1 MFDHRVVRLPPPL
14 LAALIQG
21 VALGGALLF
30 WRFAALPG
38 MWSVVMQVLLACALA
53 RVAGMAWWWQLIQL
67 AFFPLLLAA
76 HALSLAPQWY
86 LFGFLLLLS
95 IFYGAAR
102 ERVPLYC
109 TGPRTVHALLR
120 HLPKRE
126 GLRLLDVG
134 SGWGSL
140 LVGLTEA
147 RPDASFVGV
156 ENAPLSY
163 LLGRL
168 RLAGRRN
175 VRLACGDLWRQDF
188 AAYDVVYVFLSPA
201 VMERLW
207 RKAQGE
213 MRPGSLLVSNT
224 FVVPGVPADEVIEV
238 GDRRGTLL
246 YLWYFAEG
254 GKGVRRRP
262 QPRA

>member
-1 MFDHRVVRLPPPL
+1 LLDHRVVRLPPPL

-21 VALGGALLF
+21 VALGGALLL
-30 WRFAALPG
+30 WWHTALP
-38 MWSVVMQVLLACALA
+38 WVWTVVMQALLACVLA

-67 AFFPLLLAA
+67 AFSPLLLAA
-76 HALSLAPQWY
+76 QALSLAPQWY
-86 LFGFLLLLS
+86 LFGFLLLLTV
-95 IFYGAAR
+95 FYGAAR

-120 HLPKRE
+120 HLPETE

-140 LVGLTEA
+140 LAGLSRA
-147 RPDASFVGV
+147 RPEASFVGV

-175 VRLACGDLWRQDF
+175 VHLAYGDLWRQDF
-188 AAYDVVYVFLSPA
+188 AAYDVVYAFLSPA

-213 MRPGSLLVSNT
+213 MRPGSLLISNT
-224 FVVPGVPADEVIEV
+224 FVVPGVPADEVVEV
-238 GDRRGTLL
+238 GDRRGTLV
-246 YLWYFAEG
+246 YLWYFADG
-254 GKGVRRRP
+254 AGRRP
-262 QPRA
+262 QARA